1 MPLFDEGVEAV
12 KDVAPIASPDYSI
25 TEDASVSASL
35 AMAATSATAPAAVSS
50 AEPPQMHPNAQI
62 DSTSY
67 PAFHSAQSEYHSQSN
82 VHHIEPFYR

>member
-35 AMAATSATAPAAVSS
+35 AMAATSATAQFDIFGTIANFFNPA
-50 AEPPQMHPNAQI
+50 
-62 DSTSY
+62 
-67 PAFHSAQSEYHSQSN
+67 SN
-82 VHHIEPFYR
+82 NINNSGNSNNDGPRGGGRGCAGGGNPSNYK